1 MWIFHMGCLLEAIIK
16 LPSFMLLLGL
26 WRDWNNFDL
35 FENTAQ
41 GVKMQKLVVSMQL
54 TSLS

>member
-1 MWIFHMGCLLEAIIK
+1 MGCLLEAVIK

-54 TSLS
+54 TSLSVSK